1 VFNGVL
7 HIGHLARPETA
18 VLGGPAVV
26 DQLNRDRVVEELAG
40 ATLLERHHQPAR
52 LELPQVVHHGDPP
65 DVELLCQLADQHPGR
80 GAQQIEDPAPGRVT
94 QGVEHL
100 GHIVEGGGGR
110 GAGGRHML
118 KYINI
123 FWRPRKTWCRRPY
136 ADENDS
142 SVRQPPSQS
151 TTTAG
156 TALLTVRDAAGTV
169 VYTNA
174 LVPSR
179 NEPTAVGT
187 AGTWTIVVTM
197 TSYTGSLNFRAQKL

>member
-1 VFNGVL
+1 
-7 HIGHLARPETA
+7 
-18 VLGGPAVV
+18 
-26 DQLNRDRVVEELAG
+26 
-40 ATLLERHHQPAR
+40 
-52 LELPQVVHHGDPP
+52 
-65 DVELLCQLADQHPGR
+65 
-80 GAQQIEDPAPGRVT
+80 
-94 QGVEHL
+94 
-100 GHIVEGGGGR
+100 
-110 GAGGRHML
+110 
-118 KYINI
+118 
-123 FWRPRKTWCRRPY
+123 
-136 ADENDS
+136 
-142 SVRQPPSQS
+142 VRQPPSQS